1 MSACLSDGH
10 DTARMTLIR
19 RIALIL
25 LPAAAI
31 FGAVSASSSA
41 DLNSRYQAG
50 QQRSSQLRAT
60 IHNET
65 GEIDDYEGT
74 IGQLQSRLSALEHS
88 VAIQEQLLNSVSVQL
103 TTAQRRLVQLRA
115 KYAGD
120 LVVLGNELRAA
131 YETPPPTLVGVVVNS
146 AGFDQLLNGISDLT
160 AIERRNTRTA
170 EAVRAARE
178 AVKAQTIK
186 LAQVQ
191 ARRRR
196 STAAVVSE
204 RDSVA
209 TLKESIVAKEL
220 KVARARNRDTSRL
233 SALQK
238 TLVHEEHVLD
248 ERAAAADTLS
258 SGGGVAPA
266 SGCVNTPFVAH
277 GGEFGFF
284 QAPGTDYS
292 VNEEPIIAARL
303 DQLGIALHLHLIG
316 ISGYRTPAHSVAVG
330 GFADDPHTRGEASD
344 TPGVEGVPEA
354 TLEQFCLTR
363 PFAGP
368 AEADH
373 IQES

>member
-1 MSACLSDGH
+1 MPLV
-10 DTARMTLIR
+10 R
-19 RIALIL
+19 RIALFL
-25 LPAAAI
+25 LPVAAV
-31 FGAVSASSSA
+31 FGAVVASSSA

-50 QQRSSQLRAT
+50 QQHSSQLKQT

-65 GEIDDYEGT
+65 SQIDDYDGT

-88 VAIQEQLLNSVSVQL
+88 VAVQEQLLASVDQQL
-103 TTAQRRLVQLRA
+103 GTARVRLGQLRA
-115 KYAGD
+115 QYAHD
-120 LVVLGNELRAA
+120 LAVLGTELRAA
-131 YETPPPTLVGVVVNS
+131 YETPPPTLVGVVVDS
-146 AGFDQLLNGISDLT
+146 AGFNQLLNGLSDLT

-170 EAVRAARE
+170 EAVRTARE

-186 LAQVQ
+186 LSQVQ

-196 STAAVVSE
+196 STAAVLSE

-220 KVARARNRDTSRL
+220 KVARERDRDTSRL
-233 SALQK
+233 RALQK
-238 TLVHEEHVLD
+238 TLMHEEQVLD
-248 ERAAAADTLS
+248 ARAAAADTLS
-258 SGGGVAPA
+258 SGGGVAPS

-292 VNEEPIIAARL
+292 VNQEPVIAARL
-303 DQLGIALHLHLIG
+303 DQLGEALHLHLIG
-316 ISGYRTPAHSVAVG
+316 ISGYRSPAHSVAVG